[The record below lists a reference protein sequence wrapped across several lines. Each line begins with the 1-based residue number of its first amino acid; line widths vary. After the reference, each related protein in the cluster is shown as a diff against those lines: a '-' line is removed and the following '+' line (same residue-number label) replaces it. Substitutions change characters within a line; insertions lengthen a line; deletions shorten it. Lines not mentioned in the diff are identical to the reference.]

1 MPASSTTPRV
11 GQETAM
17 HQNDLS
23 WFERL
28 LIKIALAKA
37 VARGGKAFDAPVVV
51 RSLKEA
57 FAVTRAP

>member
-1 MPASSTTPRV
+1 
-11 GQETAM
+11 M